1 VDRVDDLAGVDAL
14 QGDGGDA
21 EVGVAELSLD
31 DVERDALARHLHGMG
46 VVQLMG
52 REASAD
58 PGLDCELPERG
69 AHRGG

>member
-1 VDRVDDLAGVDAL
+1 
-14 QGDGGDA
+14 
-21 EVGVAELSLD
+21 VAELSLD